1 MKDIIFERSEF
12 PEKVDLELLK
22 QETGYGCSMSE
33 AGEVRRKMR
42 TVDGLQIEITEA
54 FPRSLTIHTD
64 FPEEEKDTPRILA
77 LAEKVRAHAPAKS
90 SKERDD
96 KKIKDTEFSDF
107 AHKFI
112 ELLKNEELKQ
122 ALKDALK

>member
-12 PEKVDLELLK
+12 PEKIDLELLK
-22 QETGYGCSMSE
+22 QETGFGCSMSE

-64 FPEEEKDTPRILA
+64 FPEDEKDTPRILE
-77 LAEKVRAHAPAKS
+77 LAAKVRAHAPTKS
-90 SKERDD
+90 GKDRDD
-96 KKIKDTEFSDF
+96 KKIKDRDFTDFS
-107 AHKFI
+107 HKFTQ
-112 ELLKNEELKQ
+112 LLQTEEFRQL
-122 ALKDALK
+122 LKDALK